1 MEDRFGIYSQ
11 YGEYSQDLGEYS
23 QDFVITVNGK

>member
-1 MEDRFGIYSQ
+1 MLQTAGCMMGSLIYAQ
-11 YGEYSQDLGEYS
+11 HGEYS